1 MRLAMR
7 HLFLNP
13 WIIFEGIQT
22 SCTFVLQGNS
32 MRLWSC
38 DLPLFPKGNVSQ
50 CMTSCLQSDLSTY
63 WAHGANPNQ
72 FLSKCMEVFKGFSWT
87 CTIHS
92 SQLVDPNSWTW
103 EVSFCTSL
111 TKPARVLWGR
121 NTLWHPSKPFFNSP
135 MLKKSFET
143 TFGAGKLPGV
153 VPSTLLKVTQVWSLT
168 RLVKLS
174 NAKAMVKSYDALLNH
189 VDTKSID
196 SCIIV
201 TTMVWKCVKILGDFQ
216 SGSGW
221 HAKAMSS
228 QQGVQK
234 KILANEVGTFVATH
248 SGFTWRSTFV
258 PTRSKIFVKR
268 GLIIVCPV

>member
-1 MRLAMR
+1 
-7 HLFLNP
+7 
-13 WIIFEGIQT
+13 
-22 SCTFVLQGNS
+22 
-32 MRLWSC
+32 
-38 DLPLFPKGNVSQ
+38 
-50 CMTSCLQSDLSTY
+50 
-63 WAHGANPNQ
+63 
-72 FLSKCMEVFKGFSWT
+72 MEVFKGFSWT

-196 SCIIV
+196 SCNCNYNGVKMRENTGRLSEWFRVACEGDELSARCPKKNPGKWSRNLCGNSFWVHMEVYLCTNTFENLCKTGVDHSLSCIACSDMQYPSPFLKAKKNVVSFEIFEPQLFLSKIPSSKSPDSLESGIP
-201 TTMVWKCVKILGDFQ
+201 MNKIL
-216 SGSGW
+216 
-221 HAKAMSS
+221 
-228 QQGVQK
+228 
-234 KILANEVGTFVATH
+234 
-248 SGFTWRSTFV
+248 
-258 PTRSKIFVKR
+258 
-268 GLIIVCPV
+268 